1 MNARA
6 RDVALGTVM
15 LAVGVTYYWL
25 MTRVQQSALDD
36 TVGPVGLP
44 RFYALLLVGLS
55 AILIVQ
61 TASVRLRQD
70 RSPSGEPRQSWRF
83 IGMLLIGVLY
93 VGIVPWLGY
102 LLSIGLLIGATARYQ
117 GGSIDRRVIIVAASG
132 AVLLWVL
139 FVAFL
144 RVPQPPGAWTSIF

>member
-6 RDVALGTVM
+6 QDVALGTAM
-15 LAVGVTYYWL
+15 LAVGVAYYWL
-25 MTRVQQSALDD
+25 TTQVQQSALDD

-55 AILIVQ
+55 AILIVHA
-61 TASVRLRQD
+61 ASVLFRQN
-70 RSPSGEPRQSWRF
+70 RASSGEPRQSWRF
-83 IGMLLIGVLY
+83 LGMLLIGVLY
-93 VGIVPWLGY
+93 VVVVPWLGY
-102 LLSIGLLIGATARYQ
+102 LLSIGLLIGTTAWYQ
-117 GGSIDRRVIIVAASG
+117 GGSIDRRVILVAASG

-144 RVPQPPGAWTSIF
+144 GVPQPIGAWTSIF

>member
-6 RDVALGTVM
+6 QDVALGTAM
-15 LAVGVTYYWL
+15 LAIGVAYYWL
-25 MTRVQQSALDD
+25 TTLVQQSVLDD

-44 RFYALLLVGLS
+44 RVYALLLVALS
-55 AILIVQ
+55 AILIVR
-61 TASVRLRQD
+61 AVSVLFRQN
-70 RSPSGEPRQSWRF
+70 RSSREEPRQSWRF

-102 LLSIGLLIGATARYQ
+102 PLSIGLLIGATASYQ
-117 GGSIDRRVIIVAASG
+117 GGSIDRRVILVAATG

-139 FVAFL
+139 FVALL
-144 RVPQPPGAWTSIF
+144 RVPQPLGAWTSIF

>member
-6 RDVALGTVM
+6 QDVALGTVM
-15 LAVGVTYYWL
+15 LAIGVAYYWL
-25 MTRVQQSALDD
+25 TTRVQQSALDD

-61 TASVRLRQD
+61 AASVLLRQD

-93 VGIVPWLGY
+93 VGSYRG
-102 LLSIGLLIGATARYQ
+102 SATCCR
-117 GGSIDRRVIIVAASG
+117 SG
-132 AVLLWVL
+132 C
-139 FVAFL
+139 
-144 RVPQPPGAWTSIF
+144 

>member
-6 RDVALGTVM
+6 KDVALGTAM
-15 LAVGVTYYWL
+15 LAVGVAYYWL
-25 MTRVQQSALDD
+25 TTQVQQSALDD

-61 TASVRLRQD
+61 AASVRFRQN
-70 RSPSGEPRQSWRF
+70 RSSSGEPRQSWRF
-83 IGMLLIGVLY
+83 LGMLLIGVLY
-93 VGIVPWLGY
+93 VVVVPWLGY
-102 LLSIGLLIGATARYQ
+102 LLSIGLLIGPTAWYQ
-117 GGSIDRRVIIVAASG
+117 GGSIDRRGILVAASG

-144 RVPQPPGAWTSIF
+144 RVPQPLGAWTSIF

>member
-6 RDVALGTVM
+6 QDVALGTVM
-15 LAVGVTYYWL
+15 LAVGISYYGL
-25 MTRVQQSALDD
+25 TTRVQQSALDD

-61 TASVRLRQD
+61 VASVLLRQD
-70 RSPSGEPRQSWRF
+70 RSSSGEPRQSWRF
-83 IGMLLIGVLY
+83 LGMLLIGVLY
-93 VGIVPWLGY
+93 VVVVPWLGY
-102 LLSIGLLIGATARYQ
+102 LLSIGLLIGAAAWYQ
-117 GGSIDRRVIIVAASG
+117 GGSIDRRVILVAASG

-144 RVPQPPGAWTSIF
+144 RVPQPLGAWTSIF